1 MRSSFKSWFLEKNG
15 PNFKLGLTFLYQ
27 FQAMIRALK
36 DIMYSKMAQKW
47 IGYHFGSMM
56 KDQLLMALCL
66 VHVMQGTQEDGQES

>member
-1 MRSSFKSWFLEKNG
+1 
-15 PNFKLGLTFLYQ
+15 
-27 FQAMIRALK
+27 
-36 DIMYSKMAQKW
+36 MYLKMAQKW